1 MDLIIAFIFFLI
13 FIAPIIASLII
24 WSKSKK
30 TKSVWL
36 KRLYWYRVI
45 IFVPLMVAVIVVGQ
59 INSTGDTSNDLG
71 IFLGRILI
79 IWLIIRK
86 WAK

>member
-1 MDLIIAFIFFLI
+1 MAFSIFLI
-13 FIAPIIASLII
+13 LIAPIIASLII
-24 WSKSKK
+24 WFKNKK

-36 KRLYWYRVI
+36 KRLYWCRVI
-45 IFVPLMVAVIVVGQ
+45 IFVPLIVAVIVIGQ
-59 INSTGDTSNDLG
+59 INSTGVTSNDLG
-71 IFLGRILI
+71 ILLGRLLI